1 MTRALAAVSRRA
13 LVVFFLCVVA
23 VAHAD
28 NASLLAGLDTDD
40 PKALAAAVTAI
51 EQSPTTPDLADTLF
65 AAGRACEDRLHDPAR
80 ALAIY
85 ERIVR
90 ELPDAGVSI
99 AAGRRIEM
107 LRDVRGHAREAAEL
121 ATLMADADKL
131 PPADIV
137 RRTEAL
143 IAAPWPGA
151 VDAALW
157 LADWQCRTRHFAEAQ
172 ARYRD
177 VVARWPG
184 TESAALVPRDAAA
197 CALDAQDWD
206 LATQL
211 ALAVPASDPADAAV
225 RDALLAS
232 AARGKL
238 RARIYTA
245 SWIALVL
252 AIVALVASLA
262 EAMVRGGL
270 RRPALRPPIEVV
282 FLGPIAAVVAV
293 GTWVTASTIASAV
306 VRISL
311 GGIAFAWL
319 SGIVLDLLRARGRAV
334 RLRAIVHVVL
344 CAVGVLAIGY
354 IAITRDGLVDLFVET
369 FKGGHH

>member
-1 MTRALAAVSRRA
+1 MTRALAAVAKRAVA
-13 LVVFFLCVVA
+13 LVFLCVVA
-23 VAHAD
+23 IAHAD

-40 PKALAAAVTAI
+40 PVALAAAVAAI

-99 AAGRRIEM
+99 AASRRIEM

-131 PPADIV
+131 PAADID

-151 VDAALW
+151 VEAALW
-157 LADWQCRTRHFAEAQ
+157 LADWQCRTRRFAEAQ
-172 ARYRD
+172 ARYRE
-177 VVARWPG
+177 VAARWPG
-184 TESAALVPRDAAA
+184 TEAAALAPRNAAG
-197 CALDAQDWD
+197 CALDARDWG
-206 LATQL
+206 LAQQL
-211 ALAVPASDPADAAV
+211 ALAVPASDPADAV
-225 RDALLAS
+225 IRDALLAS
-232 AARGKL
+232 AARGRL

-245 SWIALVL
+245 SWVALVL
-252 AIVALVASLA
+252 AVAALVASAA
-262 EAMVRGGL
+262 EAILRGGL
-270 RRPALRPPIEVV
+270 RRPALLPPVEVL
-282 FLGPIAAVVAV
+282 FLGPIAVVVAI
-293 GTWVTASTIASAV
+293 GTSLTAATIAPAV

-311 GGIAFAWL
+311 GGLALAWL
-319 SGIVLDLLRARGRAV
+319 SGATLDLLRTRGRAV
-334 RLRAIVHVVL
+334 RLRALVHVIL
-344 CAVGVLAIGY
+344 CAAGVLAIAY
-354 IAITRDGLVDLFVET
+354 VALTRDGLVDLLAET
-369 FKGGHH
+369 LKGGGH